1 MINTWDEFF
10 ENEKQKEY
18 YNKLL
23 EKVANDEKEYTIYPK
38 VEDRYNAFKTTPL
51 DKVKV
56 VILGQDPYINEGE
69 AMGLSFSVPKD
80 KKIPPSL
87 KNIFKEI
94 EATTNCAKKENGDL
108 TYLAEQGVFLLN
120 CTLTVRE
127 KSSNTHKNFGYKTLS
142 DNIISLLNEID
153 RPIVFMLWG
162 NFAKEKAILLNNEK
176 HLVLEAVHPSPLAGN
191 KFLGCN
197 HFVLANEFL
206 EKNGTKAINW

>member
-1 MINTWDEFF
+1 MKTWEEFF

-18 YNKLL
+18 YINLI
-23 EKVANDEKEYTIYPK
+23 EKVKKDEEEFTIYPK
-38 VEDRYNAFKTTPL
+38 EEDRLNAFKKTPL

-94 EATTNCAKKENGDL
+94 EATTKCDKKEHGDL

-120 CTLTVRE
+120 CTLTVRA

-142 DNIISLLNEID
+142 NNIITLLNEID

-162 NFAKEKAILLNNEK
+162 NFAKEKAELLNNSK
-176 HLVLEAVHPSPLAGN
+176 HLVLESVHPSPLAGN

-197 HFVLANEFL
+197 HFVQANEFF
-206 EKNGTKAINW
+206 EKNGIEKVNW